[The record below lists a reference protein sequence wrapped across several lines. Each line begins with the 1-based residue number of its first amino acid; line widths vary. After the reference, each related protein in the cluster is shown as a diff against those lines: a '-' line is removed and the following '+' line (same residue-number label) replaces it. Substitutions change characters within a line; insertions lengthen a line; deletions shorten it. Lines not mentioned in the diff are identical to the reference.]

1 LDGPG
6 DFGKHRKQM
15 GLAMKSTLPAPRLA
29 GVAVAISLV
38 APLLATPAR
47 AADPTDQLLEIQKQ
61 ISALQAELAR
71 VKRDLAAQSAKER
84 ATAAQI
90 EKERAAQAKAVP
102 VVAPTPQVPPGY
114 MLVPATP
121 NTLTTAQV
129 APPFAPQPEGPKLG
143 KGQFRV
149 GDVTITL
156 GGFIE
161 LAGLYRSRN
170 EVADIPTAWNGIP
183 LSFLPQAHQGEFRM
197 TARQSRFN
205 VLAEGNIDDA
215 QKLSA
220 FVETDFLSAAP
231 TANSVE
237 SNSYNPRLRQAYAAY
252 DNSDWGLHVLAGQAW
267 TLLTQNKIGITPRQE
282 NIPLTIEHQL
292 VPGFTWARQP
302 QLRVAKDFDDQKLWI
317 AASLENPQTSFSTPT
332 TTTTFNGQTITTTLP
347 GGNFF
352 APNVLYSDNI
362 APDLIAKVAYDP
374 GWGHYEAYG
383 VLRVMSDRVSFLG
396 GGSNNNSIAGGGG
409 ASMILPLIPGKLD
422 FQASVLAGVG
432 ISRYGTSLLP
442 DATVGPS
449 GQVVPLPEVQALI
462 GLVGHPIPS
471 VDLYSYIGTEQIQ
484 AKFSTVNGI
493 NFGYGNPNFSNAGC
507 SIELSTATCTADTSG
522 ITQGTLGAWWRF
534 YQGNFGTAQV
544 GAQYSYTR
552 RAIFRGVGG
561 APTTDEN
568 IVMLSLR
575 YFPFQ

>member
-1 LDGPG
+1 
-6 DFGKHRKQM
+6 
-15 GLAMKSTLPAPRLA
+15 MKNALPAPRLA
-29 GVAVAISLV
+29 AAAVAICFV

-47 AADPTDQLLEIQKQ
+47 AADPADQLLEIQRQ

-71 VKRDLAAQSAKER
+71 VKRDLAAQNAKQR
-84 ATAAQI
+84 AAAAEI

-102 VVAPTPQVPPGY
+102 VVAPPPQIPPPGY
-114 MLVPATP
+114 MLVPTTP
-121 NTLTTAQV
+121 NAPTPPNALTTAQAAPQV
-129 APPFAPQPEGPKLG
+129 APEPEAPKLG
-143 KGQFRV
+143 KGQFRL
-149 GDVTITL
+149 GGFTITL
-156 GGFIE
+156 GNFIE

-170 EVADIPTAWNGIP
+170 EVADLPTAWNAIP
-183 LSFLPQAHQGEFRM
+183 LAFQPQAHQNEFRLS
-197 TARQSRFN
+197 ARQSRLN

-237 SNSYNPRLRQAYAAY
+237 SNSYNPRLRQAYAEY
-252 DNSDWGLHVLAGQAW
+252 DNSKWGLHVLAGQAW

-317 AASLENPQTSFSTPT
+317 AASLENPQTTFSTPT

-352 APNVLYSDNI
+352 APNVLFSDNI

-422 FQASVLAGVG
+422 FQASVLGGVG

-442 DATVGPS
+442 DATIGPS

-507 SIELSTATCTADTSG
+507 SIELSTAPCTGDTSG
-522 ITQGTLGAWWRF
+522 ITQGTIGAWWRF
-534 YQGNFGTAQV
+534 WQGNYGTLQV

-552 RAIFRGVGG
+552 RAIFRGIGG